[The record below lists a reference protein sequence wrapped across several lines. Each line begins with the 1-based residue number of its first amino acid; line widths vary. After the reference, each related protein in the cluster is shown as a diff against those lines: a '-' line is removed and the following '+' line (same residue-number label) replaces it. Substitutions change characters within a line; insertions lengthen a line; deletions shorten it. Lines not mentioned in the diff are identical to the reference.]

1 MSRTRRTE
9 QRTLQDLGLIRDERD
24 RELERA
30 ARGRSCSVLV
40 TVSLLMAAAC
50 LLQGNPLCWPSPLSA
65 GPSSTSPGLRR
76 TGSACTWSWPCCP
89 GRPP

>member
-30 ARGRSCSVLV
+30 AGADPALSWS
-40 TVSLLMAAAC
+40 
-50 LLQGNPLCWPSPLSA
+50 PSP
-65 GPSSTSPGLRR
+65 
-76 TGSACTWSWPCCP
+76 C
-89 GRPP
+89 